1 MGRLVYMANIQDYYR
16 RPQTDSAVECCSVIV
31 IEERKKL
38 CSLYGVEI
46 SSA

>member
-1 MGRLVYMANIQDYYR
+1 MGRMVCMTNIPDDYR
-16 RPQTDSAVECCSVIV
+16 RPQTDSAVECYSVIV

-38 CSLYGVEI
+38 CYLYGVEI